1 MSMSVGVKPG
11 VEMNSYAADCT
22 DLPVKL
28 GNEDTD
34 TSKTNWLD

>member
-1 MSMSVGVKPG
+1 MSVGVKPG

-22 DLPVKL
+22 DLSVKL